1 MAAIPS
7 FILKKLYVPNSLSHT
22 ANGCQVQI
30 KNTLAP
36 ATITGFG
43 PVTVDG
49 TVCPQENVAL
59 TRGAERIAAADCG
72 PGHPLL
78 FDLNVVVTIIIK
90 NITLSPGEHHV
101 TLNITSREA
110 GRLSIEIVD
119 SVHD

>member
-7 FILKKLYVPNSLSHT
+7 FILKKLYVPGSLCNI

-43 PVTVDG
+43 TVMVDG
-49 TVCPQENVAL
+49 VVHPQADVVL
-59 TRGAERIAAADCG
+59 TRGTERISAADCG
-72 PGHPLL
+72 PRHPIS
-78 FDLNVVVTIIIK
+78 FDVNVIVTIIIRSVR
-90 NITLSPGEHHV
+90 LGPGEHHL
-101 TLNITSREA
+101 TLDVTSRET
-110 GRLSIEIVD
+110 GRVKIEIAD